1 MFEKLS
7 VKLLVEASDVFFF
20 FKKKLE
26 QSFSFPDPGSRPH
39 YHDLLKCG
47 LCDYVA
53 KAESHALSHCNVKL
67 DIPTGSKFITSYL
80 QSAVDHMPG
89 LLKLPRGV
97 EDAEVENLSLLSLTA
112 LDELSFSTAAE
123 FKVVPQDH

>member
-1 MFEKLS
+1 
-7 VKLLVEASDVFFF
+7 
-20 FKKKLE
+20 
-26 QSFSFPDPGSRPH
+26 
-39 YHDLLKCG
+39 
-47 LCDYVA
+47 
-53 KAESHALSHCNVKL
+53 VKL